1 MSKIEILFDTNEL
14 ITLSQGEQLLD
25 TTLLASTF
33 GNEELAFDKQE
44 VDETLNAWNNA
55 QDGDETDMETA
66 AGDVTEQATNAGDER
81 AADGG
86 ALRSK
91 FNSRDGASTNVE
103 SDLRDISFGGGNT
116 EEPQEQ
122 IPTELLN
129 PVGATTPTTPT
140 IPVDTRVPASVITL
154 SDPTVDEGNQ
164 ITIVATVTN
173 PPQTDLIITLSNGQT
188 TQTITISA
196 GETTGSVT
204 FDNPNSED
212 VYIDNSTETYTI
224 TGTTGGNYV
233 SLDTSDKGTV
243 TVNDTTTTGT
253 KITVS
258 DVTVSEG
265 GTASVGVSVN
275 ADTKV
280 DLVVT
285 LDAKDANGNNIQV
298 TIPAGTP
305 ANTVITSPEFVIN
318 NAEDVYV
325 DGSSFEVGIVST
337 NNDATQKDNFE
348 ALDTSDKGTVTVN
361 DTTTTGT
368 KITVSDVTVSE
379 GGTASVGV
387 SVNADTKVDLVV
399 TLDAK
404 DANGNNIQVTIPAGT
419 PANTVITSPEFV
431 INNAED
437 VYVDGSSFEVGIVST
452 NNDATQKDNFEAL
465 DTSDKGTVTVNDTTT
480 TGTKITVSDVT
491 VSEGGTASVGVS
503 VNADTKVDLV
513 VTLDAKDA
521 NGNNIQVTIPAG
533 TPANTVITS
542 PEFVIN
548 NAEDVYVDGSS
559 FEVGIVS
566 TNNDATQKDNF
577 EALDTSDKGTVT
589 VNDTTTPIDVTIT
602 AIVST
607 PKIIDVDTKLDGTT
621 GVKITG
627 INSDGEEVDLSI
639 ITGTNHDGFGIDG
652 KNLSNGDTKE
662 LGVGEKIVVEFT
674 NGKDVNSLDVS
685 FAWRNNHET
694 AKLTFV
700 KDGQVVG
707 YATVDGD
714 GSSTTKAIVKYYD
727 ENNNLIKTQEAEGSS
742 DRVDKAFTFELPD
755 SNGGIVSFD
764 KVEFSAPENKDDYL
778 INKIVYKEVLN
789 PEVTDVVTKGGD
801 ITFNIQVDENYPPQ
815 GTATATVEV
824 NGKEYYVELN
834 STGRGTLTIDSK
846 ELGDLSNIIAKVTEV
861 KGGNYEK
868 VNPTEASFNF
878 TPTLKST
885 DDNIS
890 TDEDVSYTLKVTD
903 FGEVSS
909 NTKEFKIAELPTN
922 GKLFLNITVGDTIFN
937 PDGTKAVATQDSRVE
952 ITKDQIVTLGQ
963 VGAGKVVF
971 EPTANSDADGQFKFQ
986 VGDGNGKFS
995 EEYTTTIDI
1004 KAVADAPTVS
1014 IDITKIGAT
1023 IIVVDGDTGNSNND
1037 GNNSIG
1043 GIVTENFWQGY
1054 NSKEDIMTNST
1065 HNENSIGWQN
1075 PFTENIDNVD
1085 INGNQTQWIDTQDG
1099 NDNVYISGNAGGMNA
1114 GNGDDKVFIKGDAT
1128 NNINLG
1134 SGNDELHIKGN
1145 SSTIDAGDG
1154 DDRVKIEGNANN
1166 DIQLGAGNDSLEIKG
1181 NSSSIS
1187 AGDGDDKIKIEGNSN
1202 GTIELGNG
1210 NNYLEIK
1217 GNATS
1222 IQVGI
1227 DSGNDRVI
1235 VNGNAT
1241 NNISLGKGDDYL
1253 ELGGKILNYVDGGE
1267 GNNDSVYLKGYTL
1280 TEYQALIANGNE
1292 WRVKNFEN
1300 IKLGDGTIVKGD
1312 GSVFETSKP
1321 ENIIKAVEYKV
1332 DISASLKDTDGSET
1346 LSVVIKNVPA
1356 GAILESNK
1364 YEILNNVDGSYTL
1377 KIPAGIKDI
1386 SDSLTMKVPESY
1398 KGEINL
1404 QIEAK
1409 ATEAN
1414 DNLDGNNF
1422 ATATAND
1429 TIKTVTIEPF
1439 KAELDM
1445 ELSSATINTIT
1456 TKDVN
1461 TVATEQAGIKL
1472 GADGK
1477 YYETKVVSK
1486 TEKIVDNEAL
1496 KDLTVKINGKEY
1508 TGITVGADGKYYVID
1523 NTIAKEQKTI
1533 EVEREVT
1540 KTVSLTEKQVESFMI
1555 EVTKETKGIVLGKE
1569 VTDLGKNETID
1580 KNSSKTYTLEQPT
1593 SNIEIKLASGSG
1605 KIEFVDKNGKVIGSS
1620 TTQTGTDS
1628 KGYSVPKDAVGVKI
1642 TATNAL
1648 KMDAIKY
1655 HVDPH
1660 EETVQVGG
1668 KILDVEGM
1676 QKAGISWNST
1686 VSEKQVQTQDI
1697 TKLGSTVG
1705 DGNIKGFN
1713 PEAKANSQVFDFGK
1727 DKAFQKVIIEVDAT
1741 ISGTWNFNKNST
1753 KDVFVVSANG
1763 VPQGAYNF
1771 SSNQDYSSQSDFN
1784 KNIGKDNPNGFDVK
1798 YVNGTLSQKYT
1809 YEVYLDENGKAQM
1822 NFTVA
1827 STNTDEWVTITE
1839 VRATYN
1845 GLSGFVQT
1853 KTEIEKVTETI
1864 FVGVPTNVEYKGELP
1879 TKEITK
1885 YETVQVETT
1894 PIYTKLTQYEYEL
1907 DLSASITVGSGELST
1922 ITLKDIP
1929 SGVTI
1934 KGYEANE
1941 DGSYTIKIG
1950 EDGKSQLTLV
1960 SDSLLSDAEK
1970 KAINA
1975 TVEANSEN
1983 GSQSSKIN
1991 VNIEGDISHSIKAF
2005 GTEDNDDISI
2015 NTENSTSIDA
2025 DGGAGYDTIKLEE
2038 NNDIDFSNLGNLI
2051 KNIEAIDLTDG
2062 NHKLTNITLDDVLK
2076 MSGDDNKIK
2085 ITGDEFD
2092 SVTFKNTIGQ
2102 DGQEQN
2108 WSKTAGEGVDK
2119 GFDIYVNSGD
2129 PTLQVKVEQPI
2140 SDGITN

>member
-1 MSKIEILFDTNEL
+1 
-14 ITLSQGEQLLD
+14 
-25 TTLLASTF
+25 
-33 GNEELAFDKQE
+33 
-44 VDETLNAWNNA
+44 
-55 QDGDETDMETA
+55 
-66 AGDVTEQATNAGDER
+66 
-81 AADGG
+81 
-86 ALRSK
+86 
-91 FNSRDGASTNVE
+91 
-103 SDLRDISFGGGNT
+103 
-116 EEPQEQ
+116 
-122 IPTELLN
+122 
-129 PVGATTPTTPT
+129 
-140 IPVDTRVPASVITL
+140 
-154 SDPTVDEGNQ
+154 
-164 ITIVATVTN
+164 
-173 PPQTDLIITLSNGQT
+173 
-188 TQTITISA
+188 
-196 GETTGSVT
+196 
-204 FDNPNSED
+204 
-212 VYIDNSTETYTI
+212 
-224 TGTTGGNYV
+224 
-233 SLDTSDKGTV
+233 
-243 TVNDTTTTGT
+243 
-253 KITVS
+253 
-258 DVTVSEG
+258 
-265 GTASVGVSVN
+265 
-275 ADTKV
+275 
-280 DLVVT
+280 
-285 LDAKDANGNNIQV
+285 
-298 TIPAGTP
+298 
-305 ANTVITSPEFVIN
+305 
-318 NAEDVYV
+318 
-325 DGSSFEVGIVST
+325 
-337 NNDATQKDNFE
+337 
-348 ALDTSDKGTVTVN
+348 
-361 DTTTTGT
+361 
-368 KITVSDVTVSE
+368 
-379 GGTASVGV
+379 
-387 SVNADTKVDLVV
+387 
-399 TLDAK
+399 
-404 DANGNNIQVTIPAGT
+404 
-419 PANTVITSPEFV
+419 
-431 INNAED
+431 
-437 VYVDGSSFEVGIVST
+437 
-452 NNDATQKDNFEAL
+452 
-465 DTSDKGTVTVNDTTT
+465 
-480 TGTKITVSDVT
+480 
-491 VSEGGTASVGVS
+491 
-503 VNADTKVDLV
+503 
-513 VTLDAKDA
+513 
-521 NGNNIQVTIPAG
+521 
-533 TPANTVITS
+533 
-542 PEFVIN
+542 
-548 NAEDVYVDGSS
+548 
-559 FEVGIVS
+559 
-566 TNNDATQKDNF
+566 
-577 EALDTSDKGTVT
+577 
-589 VNDTTTPIDVTIT
+589 
-602 AIVST
+602 
-607 PKIIDVDTKLDGTT
+607 
-621 GVKITG
+621 
-627 INSDGEEVDLSI
+627 
-639 ITGTNHDGFGIDG
+639 
-652 KNLSNGDTKE
+652 
-662 LGVGEKIVVEFT
+662 
-674 NGKDVNSLDVS
+674 
-685 FAWRNNHET
+685 
-694 AKLTFV
+694 
-700 KDGQVVG
+700 
-707 YATVDGD
+707 
-714 GSSTTKAIVKYYD
+714 
-727 ENNNLIKTQEAEGSS
+727 
-742 DRVDKAFTFELPD
+742 
-755 SNGGIVSFD
+755 
-764 KVEFSAPENKDDYL
+764 
-778 INKIVYKEVLN
+778 
-789 PEVTDVVTKGGD
+789 
-801 ITFNIQVDENYPPQ
+801 
-815 GTATATVEV
+815 
-824 NGKEYYVELN
+824 
-834 STGRGTLTIDSK
+834 
-846 ELGDLSNIIAKVTEV
+846 
-861 KGGNYEK
+861 
-868 VNPTEASFNF
+868 
-878 TPTLKST
+878 
-885 DDNIS
+885 
-890 TDEDVSYTLKVTD
+890 
-903 FGEVSS
+903 
-909 NTKEFKIAELPTN
+909 
-922 GKLFLNITVGDTIFN
+922 
-937 PDGTKAVATQDSRVE
+937 
-952 ITKDQIVTLGQ
+952 
-963 VGAGKVVF
+963 
-971 EPTANSDADGQFKFQ
+971 
-986 VGDGNGKFS
+986 
-995 EEYTTTIDI
+995 
-1004 KAVADAPTVS
+1004 
-1014 IDITKIGAT
+1014 
-1023 IIVVDGDTGNSNND
+1023 
-1037 GNNSIG
+1037 
-1043 GIVTENFWQGY
+1043 
-1054 NSKEDIMTNST
+1054 MTNST

-1346 LSVVIKNVPA
+1346 LSVVIKNIPA

-1364 YEILNNVDGSYTL
+1364 YEILNNVDGSYTV

-1798 YVNGTLSQKYT
+1798 YVNGILSQKYT

-1839 VRATYN
+1839 VRATYD

-1864 FVGVPTNVEYKGELP
+1864 FVGVPTNVEYKGECLQ
-1879 TKEITK
+1879 KRL
-1885 YETVQVETT
+1885 QNM
-1894 PIYTKLTQYEYEL
+1894 KLYR
-1907 DLSASITVGSGELST
+1907 
-1922 ITLKDIP
+1922 
-1929 SGVTI
+1929 
-1934 KGYEANE
+1934 
-1941 DGSYTIKIG
+1941 
-1950 EDGKSQLTLV
+1950 
-1960 SDSLLSDAEK
+1960 
-1970 KAINA
+1970 
-1975 TVEANSEN
+1975 
-1983 GSQSSKIN
+1983 
-1991 VNIEGDISHSIKAF
+1991 
-2005 GTEDNDDISI
+2005 
-2015 NTENSTSIDA
+2015 
-2025 DGGAGYDTIKLEE
+2025 
-2038 NNDIDFSNLGNLI
+2038 
-2051 KNIEAIDLTDG
+2051 
-2062 NHKLTNITLDDVLK
+2062 
-2076 MSGDDNKIK
+2076 
-2085 ITGDEFD
+2085 
-2092 SVTFKNTIGQ
+2092 
-2102 DGQEQN
+2102 
-2108 WSKTAGEGVDK
+2108 
-2119 GFDIYVNSGD
+2119 
-2129 PTLQVKVEQPI
+2129 
-2140 SDGITN
+2140 